1 MLQRRGGLD
10 FLDEPVGAEH
20 GGEFGLQ
27 DLDRDLAIVL
37 EVLGEVHRG
46 HAARAQLALEAVAVG
61 EGGGQASDGAR
72 RNGHTGLTS

>member
-37 EVLGEVHRG
+37 EVL
-46 HAARAQLALEAVAVG
+46 ARYTVAMPP
-61 EGGGQASDGAR
+61 APSSRSR
-72 RNGHTGLTS
+72 R